1 LITQVYGEKGPSAL
15 HRFDPRAKI
24 VVLLAILVLFFLP
37 IRVGQLAV
45 YLIAVLLV
53 SGIFLGIPNTL
64 RPIRLILPIL
74 VLVLLLTP
82 PFHRSGPVLISIRG
96 FTVLSLPGL
105 VETFRLI
112 VRFTGITVIFYL
124 FLGTTDQETLI
135 LSFRWFGAPFTV
147 SLILG
152 IALEYIPTI
161 LMLYNQVQ
169 DAHRLRRAG
178 TDTSSEFAHN
188 RALRRTPAGRQ
199 KRKGEA
205 KGLFRRLTDTIPI
218 LTSVIVLSV
227 RRIPTLAMA
236 LECRGVG
243 RKNRRS
249 SYRSLKSGRFLLCE
263 GAIAIAVVA
272 ALAGSV
278 VLFH

>member
-1 LITQVYGEKGPSAL
+1 VITQVYGKKGPSAF
-15 HRFDPRAKI
+15 HRYDPRAKI
-24 VVLLAILVLFFLP
+24 VLLLAFLALFFLP
-37 IRVGQLAV
+37 IPIIQLGVYLAV
-45 YLIAVLLV
+45 VLLV
-53 SGIFLGIPNTL
+53 TGIFLGILNTL
-64 RPIRLILPIL
+64 HPIRLILPIL
-74 VLVLLLTP
+74 ILVVLLTP
-82 PFHRSGPVLISIRG
+82 PFHRYGPVLVSIRG
-96 FTVLSLPGL
+96 FTILSLPGL
-105 VETFRLI
+105 LETLRLI

-124 FLGTTDQETLI
+124 FLGTTDQENLI
-135 LSFRWFGAPFTV
+135 LAFRWFGLPFTL

-178 TDTSSEFAHN
+178 AEEAPEPARE
-188 RALRRTPAGRQ
+188 RAPRQEPAGRA
-199 KRKGEA
+199 KGRGEA
-205 KGLFRRLTDTIPI
+205 RGLFRRLADAIPV

-243 RKNRRS
+243 RKNRRG
-249 SYRSLKSGRFLLCE
+249 SYRGLKSGRSLLSD
-263 GAIAIAVVA
+263 GAIALALVA
-272 ALAGSV
+272 ALTGSL

>member
-1 LITQVYGEKGPSAL
+1 MITQVYRKKGPSAF
-15 HRFDPRAKI
+15 HNFDPRTKI
-24 VVLLAILVLFFLP
+24 VLLLAFLALFFLP
-37 IRVGQLAV
+37 IPVAQLGIYLAV
-45 YLIAVLLV
+45 VLLIT
-53 SGIFLGIPNTL
+53 SIFLGIHNTL
-64 RPIRLILPIL
+64 RPIRLILPVLIL
-74 VLVLLLTP
+74 VVLLTP
-82 PFHRSGPVLISIRG
+82 PFHRYGTVLVSIRG

-105 VETFRLI
+105 LETLRLI

-124 FLGTTDQETLI
+124 FLGTTDQDNLI
-135 LSFRWFGAPFTV
+135 LAFRWFGLPFTL

-178 TDTSSEFAHN
+178 TEPDSEQAPVG
-188 RALRRTPAGRQ
+188 APSRTAAAGR
-199 KRKGEA
+199 RSRGES
-205 KGLFRRLTDTIPI
+205 KGLFRRLADAVPV

-236 LECRGVG
+236 LECRGLG
-243 RKNRRS
+243 RKNRRGS
-249 SYRSLKSGRFLLCE
+249 HRSLKSGRSLLRD
-263 GAIAIAVVA
+263 GTIALVVVA